1 MKKLLL
7 SALLISSTS
16 FAVSFEYPYLY
27 KDPRAMGMGG
37 AYVAVG
43 GTSSS
48 VFYNPAGLSKIK
60 KDAGWEINLL
70 KINVAWGKNSINFVN
85 DLKDAL
91 NAKDGDYVKP
101 PDGNDTDDQLKAV
114 NEVIKA
120 YQGENLHA
128 SVNNYT
134 SISKKGDKIGFTLGV
149 LISAKSD
156 SITHQGFGTEGV
168 IEEHANITYGPVL
181 GLSYDALNG
190 KLNIGISGKYLYRK
204 TVNHYFTARELI
216 ENENNLDDYILN
228 KVAKDGTAFGGDF
241 GVIYNID
248 KISWMP
254 ISLGASVL
262 NIGDLNFG
270 DAGKVPMTVNA
281 GIALKPKIPIFDWT
295 FALDYVDI
303 TQNIKQDKDK
313 MKKIRA
319 GAEIGLLDRWWG
331 GLKLRGGI
339 YQGYLTAGA
348 ELRFLLFTAMFTT
361 YEEEVGAY
369 AGQKGDR
376 RYMLTFALGW

>member
-1 MKKLLL
+1 MKKILL
-7 SALLISSTS
+7 SALLISSSS
-16 FAVSFEYPYLY
+16 FAVTFEYPYLY

-48 VFYNPAGLSKIK
+48 VFYNPAGIAKINK
-60 KDAGWEINLL
+60 KAGWEINLL
-70 KINVAWGKNSINFVN
+70 KINLAWGKNSVDFMN
-85 DLKDAL
+85 DLQDAL
-91 NAKDGDYVKP
+91 DAKDGDYVQP
-101 PDGNDTDDQLKAV
+101 PDGKDDDDQLKAV
-114 NEVIKA
+114 NEVIKK
-120 YQGENLHA
+120 YQGENLHVSA
-128 SVNNYT
+128 NNYT
-134 SISKKGDKIGFTLGV
+134 SISKKWDKVGFTLGV
-149 LISAKSD
+149 LVSMKSD
-156 SITHQGFGTEGV
+156 SITHQGFGIEGV

-181 GLSYDALNG
+181 GFSYDALDGN
-190 KLNIGISGKYLYRK
+190 LNIGLSGKYLYRK
-204 TVNHYFTARELI
+204 TIDHYFTSRELVEH
-216 ENENNLDDYILN
+216 ENDLSDYILN
-228 KVAKDGTAFGGDF
+228 EVAKDGTAFGGDL

-248 KISWMP
+248 KISWLP
-254 ISLGASVL
+254 ISIGASIL
-262 NIGDLNFG
+262 NIGDLDFG

-303 TQNIKQDKDK
+303 TQNIKEDDDKGK
-313 MKKIRA
+313 RIRA
-319 GAEIGLLDRWWG
+319 GVEVGLLDRWWG
-331 GLKLRGGI
+331 GLKVRGGV

-348 ELRFLLFTAMFTT
+348 ELRVFLLTAMFTT